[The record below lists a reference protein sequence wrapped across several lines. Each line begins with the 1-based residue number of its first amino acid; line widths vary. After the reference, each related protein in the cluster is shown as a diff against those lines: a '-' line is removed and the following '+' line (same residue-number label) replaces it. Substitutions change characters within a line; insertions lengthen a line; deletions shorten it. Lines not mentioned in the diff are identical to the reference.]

1 MSRVKINYALLIGFL
16 LFGLTTFSQHR
27 RSHHAKEMSFNLA
40 KAPSPLFRDPVFDGA
55 ADPSMIWDD
64 INHQWLIF
72 YTQRRASLNLEG
84 VAYCYGTGIGI
95 ASSTDAGETW
105 RYLGTADLPQPDSG
119 LNSFWAPQ
127 VFQNPA
133 DKKYH
138 MLVSYI
144 KGVYTDWGGERQLF
158 HYISDDLKSWQQL
171 YSLGLSGCIDA
182 STFQLADGSWKVWY
196 KDESKESFTYA
207 SKSTDLLHWTRLD
220 TCEVQYRHHEA
231 PIVFQWKGYYW
242 MITDPTYDNY
252 TGLDVFVSSDATHW
266 TFNNTIL
273 NEPGSRP
280 DDNDQGRHADVKI
293 VNDQAII
300 VYFTHPGRIYPNN
313 QNEDPDNGVYRYRRS
328 SLHVA
333 ELELIE
339 GKIICN
345 RDKYKKAQQV
355 Y

>member
-1 MSRVKINYALLIGFL
+1 MGKLPSKYFFILMLIIIALNTSAQLKKSQGFN
-16 LFGLTTFSQHR
+16 
-27 RSHHAKEMSFNLA
+27 KMSFNLSN
-40 KAPSPLFRDPVFDGA
+40 APSPLFRDPVFDGA
-55 ADPSMIWDD
+55 ADPTMIWDD

-72 YTQRRASLNLEG
+72 YTQRRATLNLEG

-95 ASSTDAGETW
+95 ASSTNAGETW
-105 RYLGTADLPQPDSG
+105 RYLGTANLPQPDTG

-127 VFQNPA
+127 VFKNPA

-196 KDESKESFTYA
+196 KDESKESYTYA
-207 SKSTDLLHWTRLD
+207 SKSTDLLNWTRLD

-231 PIVFQWKGYYW
+231 PIVFQWKGNYW
-242 MITDPTYDNY
+242 MITDPTYDSY

-266 TFNNTIL
+266 TFNNSIL

-300 VYFTHPGRIYPNN
+300 IYFTHPGRIYPNN

-328 SLHVA
+328 SLQVA
-333 ELELIE
+333 ELELIQ
-339 GKIICN
+339 GKIFCN

>member
-1 MSRVKINYALLIGFL
+1 
-16 LFGLTTFSQHR
+16 
-27 RSHHAKEMSFNLA
+27 
-40 KAPSPLFRDPVFDGA
+40 
-55 ADPSMIWDD
+55 
-64 INHQWLIF
+64 
-72 YTQRRASLNLEG
+72 
-84 VAYCYGTGIGI
+84 
-95 ASSTDAGETW
+95 
-105 RYLGTADLPQPDSG
+105 
-119 LNSFWAPQ
+119 
-127 VFQNPA
+127 
-133 DKKYH
+133 
-138 MLVSYI
+138 
-144 KGVYTDWGGERQLF
+144 VYTDWGGERQLF

-196 KDESKESFTYA
+196 KDESKESYTYA
-207 SKSTDLLHWTRLD
+207 SKSTDLLNWIRLD

-231 PIVFQWKGYYW
+231 PIVFHWKGNYW
-242 MITDPTYDNY
+242 MITDPTYDSY

-266 TFNNTIL
+266 TFNNSIL

-300 VYFTHPGRIYPNN
+300 IYFTHPGRIYPNN

-328 SLHVA
+328 SLQVA
-333 ELELIE
+333 ELELID

-345 RDKYKKAQQV
+345 RDKFKKAQQV